1 MIGVVIWSS
10 EASRKAVIW
19 CEDQGPLAY
28 LRGRDNLLDQADWP
42 VPGDLLR
49 LECET
54 IGNLRHAHSVSVI
67 APKVCPQLP
76 DALLGK
82 TNRPGSHLQVVRRN
96 DSPRPAVADFANA
109 NANDE
114 DFLTSA
120 INF

>member
-10 EASRKAVIW
+10 ESNDKAVIW

-28 LRGRDNLLDQADWP
+28 LKGRDALLEEAEWP

-54 IGNLRHAHSVSVI
+54 VGNLRHAHSVSVI

-76 DALLGK
+76 DALLRQ
-82 TNRPGSHLQVVRRN
+82 TNRPASNLRVVSRN
-96 DSPRPAVADFANA
+96 DGILRTDKAGTVKDSKINRLSP
-109 NANDE
+109 
-114 DFLTSA
+114 A
-120 INF
+120 INS

>member
-28 LRGRDNLLDQADWP
+28 LRGRDCLLEEEDWP

-54 IGNLRHAHSVSVI
+54 IGNLRQAHSVSLI
-67 APKVCPQLP
+67 APKVCPQIP

-82 TNRPGSHLQVVRRN
+82 TNRPSSHLHIVHRNETPQVVDRDDDGN
-96 DSPRPAVADFANA
+96 EQVGVCYPSAVN
-109 NANDE
+109 
-114 DFLTSA
+114 S
-120 INF
+120 

>member
-10 EASRKAVIW
+10 ETNDKAVIW

-28 LRGRDNLLDQADWP
+28 LKGRDSLLDEAEWP

-54 IGNLRHAHSVSVI
+54 IGNLRQAHSVSLI

-76 DALLGK
+76 GALLGK
-82 TNRPGSHLQVVRRN
+82 TNRPASHLRVISCSETPYLSQNCGTVQSAG
-96 DSPRPAVADFANA
+96 DDLLPP
-109 NANDE
+109 
-114 DFLTSA
+114 A
-120 INF
+120 INS

>member
-10 EASRKAVIW
+10 EASKKAVIW

-28 LRGRDNLLDQADWP
+28 LRDHDNLLEEASWP
-42 VPGDLLR
+42 VPGDLIR

-54 IGNLRHAHSVSVI
+54 IGNLRQAHSVRVI

-82 TNRPGSHLQVVRRN
+82 TNRPSSHLEIVSSN
-96 DSPRPAVADFANA
+96 DAPKMHAARQ
-109 NANDE
+109 DE
-114 DFLTSA
+114 DEEFNSLSSVM
-120 INF
+120 NC

>member
-10 EASRKAVIW
+10 ESTGKAVIW

-28 LRGRDNLLDQADWP
+28 LRGRDSLLGEADWP

-96 DSPRPAVADFANA
+96 DAPRVPVMNCANSDD
-109 NANDE
+109 DE
-114 DFLTSA
+114 FLSNV

>member
-1 MIGVVIWSS
+1 MIGVILWSNPAK
-10 EASRKAVIW
+10 EKAVIW

-28 LRGRDNLLDQADWP
+28 LRGRDSLLEEADWP

-96 DSPRPAVADFANA
+96 DAPRTTPRDCANA
-109 NANDE
+109 DE
-114 DFLTSA
+114 EAFLSSA

>member
-10 EASRKAVIW
+10 EATSKAVIW

-28 LRGRDNLLDQADWP
+28 LRGREGLMEEIDWP

-54 IGNLRHAHSVSVI
+54 IGNLRHARSVSII

-76 DALLGK
+76 AALLGH
-82 TNRPGSHLQVVRRN
+82 TNRPASHLHIVSSGNSQPACDEPREN
-96 DSPRPAVADFANA
+96 DNEVP
-109 NANDE
+109 
-114 DFLTSA
+114 DFLSPVA
-120 INF
+120 IR

>member
-10 EASRKAVIW
+10 EANRKAVIW

-28 LRGRDNLLDQADWP
+28 LRGCDNLLEEADWP

-54 IGNLRHAHSVSVI
+54 VGNLRHARSVTVI

-82 TNRPGSHLQVVRRN
+82 SRRPGPHLQVVASNNKPRHRDLDDDDGIVRRV
-96 DSPRPAVADFANA
+96 P
-109 NANDE
+109 
-114 DFLTSA
+114 A
-120 INF
+120 INS